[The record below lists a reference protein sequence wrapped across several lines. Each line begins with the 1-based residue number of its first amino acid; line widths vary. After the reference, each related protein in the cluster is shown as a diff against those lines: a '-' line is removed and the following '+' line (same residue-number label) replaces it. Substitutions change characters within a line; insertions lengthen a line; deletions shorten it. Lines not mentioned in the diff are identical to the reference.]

1 MPSQAVLAPVL
12 LAAYALP
19 YARRARTL
27 RRRGR
32 PLARWRIACFAGALA
47 LLAVAVS
54 PPADRLADTHLSA
67 HMIEH
72 LIIGDIAPLLAVLG
86 CSGPLLAPLLRTPL
100 AERLRGLAHPVVAF
114 ALWAADLYLWHLP
127 FAYQAALRHDVLH
140 VLQHACFFA
149 FGFNLWLPLFGPL
162 PKPAW
167 FGNGARLGYV
177 VAVRVA
183 GFALGNALT
192 WAGVEF
198 YPFYGHAL
206 GDQSAAGAVMML
218 EQMVVMLGLFGWLI
232 ARVLREAEERQ
243 GLAELA
249 GAHGV
254 EVDDERIAR
263 AVGAGQAALLRSRV
277 AQRALRDRP
286 VGQRQARP

>member
-12 LAAYALP
+12 LAAYAAP
-19 YARRARTL
+19 YAWRARTL

-32 PLARWRIACFAGALA
+32 PVPPWRIACFAGAVA
-47 LLAVAVS
+47 LLALAVS
-54 PPADRLADTHLSA
+54 PWADRLADTHLSD

-72 LIIGDIAPLLAVLG
+72 LIIGDLAPLLAVLG
-86 CSGPLLAPLLRTPL
+86 CTGPLLAPLLRMKPV
-100 AERLRGLAHPVVAF
+100 ERLRFLSHPVVAF

-127 FAYQAALRHDVLH
+127 FAYQAALRHDVVH

-167 FGNGARLGYV
+167 FGNGARLVYV

-192 WAGVEF
+192 WAHVEF
-198 YPFYGHAL
+198 YPYYGHSL

-218 EQMVVMLGLFGWLI
+218 EQMVVMLGLFAWLF

-243 GLAELA
+243 SLAELA
-249 GAHGV
+249 TAQGV
-254 EVDDERIAR
+254 AVDEERIAR
-263 AVGAGQAALLRSRV
+263 AVGAGQSERLRNRL
-277 AQRALRDRP
+277 ANGAMRDTP
-286 VGQRQARP
+286 VGQRRARS